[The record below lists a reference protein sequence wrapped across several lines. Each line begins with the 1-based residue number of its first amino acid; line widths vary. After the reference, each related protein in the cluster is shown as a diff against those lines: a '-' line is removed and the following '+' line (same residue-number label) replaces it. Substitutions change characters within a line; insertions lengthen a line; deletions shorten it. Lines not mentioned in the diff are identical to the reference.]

1 MLLPYPTTIPAI
13 LNSSSSRT
21 DGVVF
26 FIQGNQRNA
35 VFVLAQL
42 FAIALVVQG
51 AKHNIA
57 VVGILCSLDPN
68 GLPIHK
74 ARLHTVTSDADT
86 ELRLGGYGF
95 IHFGHLLG
103 VIIHH

>member
-21 DGVVF
+21 DGGVF

-51 AKHNIA
+51 AKHNIT
-57 VVGILCSLDPN
+57 VVGVLCRFDPH
-68 GLPIHK
+68 GLPVHK
-74 ARLHTVTSDADT
+74 ARLHTVTGDADT
-86 ELRLGGYGF
+86 ELRLVGTDSSTS
-95 IHFGHLLG
+95 
-103 VIIHH
+103 VISWASSSSH